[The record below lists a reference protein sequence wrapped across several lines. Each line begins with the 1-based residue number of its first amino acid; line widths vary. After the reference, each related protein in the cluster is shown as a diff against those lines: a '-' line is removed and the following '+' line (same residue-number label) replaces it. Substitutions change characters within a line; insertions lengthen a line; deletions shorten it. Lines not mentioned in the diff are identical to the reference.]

1 MLGTLPVIANGVK
14 PALVNRQAF
23 FLKLSDKGVKEKVM
37 VQLGVNL
44 RKEGTMWVATC
55 KRLNVVA
62 ESRMET
68 EALHKAKD
76 AMIVCL
82 RAALRD
88 LENRTSD
95 ELETELEDNG
105 NFEDEYPEDEK
116 PGERD
121 LKAAVLRYFSSTSK
135 GTTRSVA
142 KELCIAKEVAAD
154 CIEALYRDNK
164 LKKVSVRVYAIN
176 TA

>member
-1 MLGTLPVIANGVK
+1 ML
-14 PALVNRQAF
+14 
-23 FLKLSDKGVKEKVM
+23 
-37 VQLGVNL
+37 QLGVNL

-68 EALHKAKD
+68 EALHKARD

-82 RAALRD
+82 RAALKD
-88 LENRTSD
+88 LENKTSA

-105 NFEDEYPEDEK
+105 HFEDEYPEDEK
-116 PGERD
+116 PGARD
-121 LKAAVLRYFSSTSK
+121 LRAAVLRHFASTSK
-135 GTTRSVA
+135 GTSRSVA

-154 CIEALYRDNK
+154 CIEALYKNNK
-164 LKKVSVRVYAIN
+164 LKKVSSRVYAI
-176 TA
+176 AEHEG